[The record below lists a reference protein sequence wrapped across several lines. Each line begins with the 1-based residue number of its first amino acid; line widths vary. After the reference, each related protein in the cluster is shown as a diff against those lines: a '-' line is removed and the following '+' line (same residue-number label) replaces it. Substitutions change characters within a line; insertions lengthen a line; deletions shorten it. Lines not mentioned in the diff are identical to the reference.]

1 MQPVHRLLTNIL
13 RSLPN
18 DGTLNQTLS
27 YERARQK
34 SIQYGKSYGY
44 DLSAATDRL
53 PIDIQVSVLRG
64 IFIYIGIDTNIA
76 DELSLL

>member
-1 MQPVHRLLTNIL
+1 MQPVHKLLTSLL
-13 RSLPN
+13 RELPN

-34 SIQYGKSYGY
+34 SITFGCSYGY

-53 PIDIQVSVLRG
+53 PIIYQTSVLRG
-64 IFIYIGIDTNIA
+64 LFQSIGIDTNTSV
-76 DELSLL
+76 ELSLL